1 MEGKINDQRILVNLI
16 ATTIDEILGI
26 SYLNEMISLPIT
38 YTNVICYLSGIG
50 IVHI

>member
-1 MEGKINDQRILVNLI
+1 MEGKMNDQRILVNLI
-16 ATTIDEILGI
+16 DDNNWWILGI

-38 YTNVICYLSGIG
+38 YTNVICYLSDIG